1 MFCHFPK
8 FELKNTFVFY
18 TARAPFHQKL
28 IQLASTIPLYAHKFV
43 LSRRI
48 ESRRI
53 ESRRIENRRIES
65 RQNESRRNETILYA
79 VVSRLKFSQ
88 INPTRCTFKIPFFCL
103 GYQIL

>member
-48 ESRRI
+48 E
-53 ESRRIENRRIES
+53 NRRIES
-65 RQNESRRNETILYA
+65 RQNESRRNEPILYA